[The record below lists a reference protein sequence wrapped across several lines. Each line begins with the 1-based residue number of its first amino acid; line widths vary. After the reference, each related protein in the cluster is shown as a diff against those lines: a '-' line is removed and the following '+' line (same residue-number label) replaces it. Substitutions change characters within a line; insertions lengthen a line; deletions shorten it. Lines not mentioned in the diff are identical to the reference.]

1 MEPIKLGVDAGPLAC
16 GFWLG
21 QDDDA
26 GVTQVARYGSLPFN
40 DREQAYSQA
49 KRELY
54 AIFRA
59 LKFFRH
65 CYVMLFDLVIQ
76 HVKAKDNELADGL
89 SRRPPQAG
97 DDSVTDDE
105 EWLTDRLEDLPSAD
119 GPGAEAGV
127 NHMHAAVSSLYTE
140 PVSLLAVL
148 ADGGEI
154 DAMVVGEGGDLV
166 KERVYTDEHQE
177 ILGFLTLGKKPS
189 GLDDFNANKRFL
201 KRVSKYFVA
210 GGTLWRKGGVDEAG
224 RLVVDGEEEQRRL
237 LSVAHDEAGHK
248 GVDSTTR
255 ALEKRYFWST
265 LWASVKEWVSSCDAC
280 HKRERVTNETLIRPT
295 IPPGLFQ
302 RIGLDITFMPKALG
316 RRFPVVV
323 RDDLSSWIEARA
335 LKRKTARGAARFL
348 DEDVFMRHGLPLQVT
363 TDQGTEFKGVVDY
376 LLKKYKIDIT
386 RTSAYNPRANGASW
400 RSRAGST
407 GLLCG
412 DNTDTRRFSYVMP
425 LDLADPLLLE
435 RYQSIADA
443 DVEQALLVMI
453 AERIN
458 KLEAHKLIVEMARK
472 YKADARAQS
481 SAHRNLQDALVEP
494 AFTKG
499 QRVLVRNL
507 KAMESKESEVKL
519 QDKWH
524 GPYAVVSRGMNGG
537 VWLQNLDGIMLPSP
551 LHPTH
556 VKPYRPRIKHLLL
569 PEVATTSTVFVE
581 NP

>member
-1 MEPIKLGVDAGPLAC
+1 
-16 GFWLG
+16 
-21 QDDDA
+21 
-26 GVTQVARYGSLPFN
+26 
-40 DREQAYSQA
+40 
-49 KRELY
+49 
-54 AIFRA
+54 
-59 LKFFRH
+59 
-65 CYVMLFDLVIQ
+65 MLFDLVIQ

-210 GGTLWRKGGVDEAG
+210 GGTLWRKGGVGEAG

-316 RRFPVVV
+316 RRIPVVV
-323 RDDLSSWIEARA
+323 RDDLSGWIEARA
-335 LKRKTARGAARFL
+335 LKRKTAPGAARFL

-376 LLKKYKIDIT
+376 LLKKYKIGIT
-386 RTSAYNPRANGASW
+386 RTSAYNPRANGAVERGHGPLKEAIIHCA
-400 RSRAGST
+400 RS
-407 GLLCG
+407 
-412 DNTDTRRFSYVMP
+412 
-425 LDLADPLLLE
+425 LDLPWP
-435 RYQSIADA
+435 Q
-443 DVEQALLVMI
+443 
-453 AERIN
+453 
-458 KLEAHKLIVEMARK
+458 
-472 YKADARAQS
+472 
-481 SAHRNLQDALVEP
+481 
-494 AFTKG
+494 
-499 QRVLVRNL
+499 
-507 KAMESKESEVKL
+507 
-519 QDKWH
+519 
-524 GPYAVVSRGMNGG
+524 VV
-537 VWLQNLDGIMLPSP
+537 
-551 LHPTH
+551 
-556 VKPYRPRIKHLLL
+556 
-569 PEVATTSTVFVE
+569 EVACWIDRITLRRQYGHSPFFLRHA
-581 NP
+581 P